1 MQNHCVVPDCPSGI
15 SDFQALFRFPRDPNR
30 LQKWV
35 EQCQRDDLKEKSAEQ
50 LYKYYRLCGKHFE
63 ASAFDSDAPGSV
75 LKADAVPSVFDGP
88 SQPQSGQVKRGKET
102 TKDSETERRG
112 RKRMKKAP
120 AEPITETVQ
129 NVPEEDEEKK
139 YLKTLLEVLLLLGEQ
154 SIPPFAPCNGKDD
167 GLKSRNFQALLEYRL
182 NCGDE
187 VLKNKFDSSRQN
199 CFSNELD
206 TLITVCE
213 QYVRS
218 KVIKGVKQNG
228 FFSLLTSEPVKISG
242 EWCLPVF
249 LRYVDQL
256 KSHQEKFAGFLT
268 FEGDE
273 NDLAEKLLSE
283 MTDRWGLDM
292 SQCRAQA
299 HACSG
304 THSRKIKAFASKL
317 VEKYPKAILTFRS
330 TNPLT
335 LSLANSIGVS
345 GVQLVLSTF
354 KQIEL
359 FFSQSSLLQ
368 VEFEH
373 AISIFYPD
381 KEDKAEELKKIS
393 RTSWTRRNDG
403 FEVALDVIEAL
414 LLCVDSVHDN
424 EDMRWNDQVTHSAL
438 EISKALTDFEFIM
451 ALIVLKNVMV
461 LIQAFGKNLQGKAV
475 DIHSATASLTAVLQS
490 LKEMSDN
497 IDVYHDFFYDEAVNL
512 AATMEIPVK
521 VPRFFL
527 MKRQGEERST
537 QEDDYYKEQVT
548 VPAVKHVIGEMNDLF
563 SQDHIKVLG
572 CMCLIPDIIEGKK
585 STQPDEES
593 VQVFSDD
600 IPNAGSLSAE
610 LHCWWVKWSKKSKGE
625 TFPASLH
632 DTLQLADVKFFP
644 NVMTALRLLSI
655 LPTLA
660 LEDSSDVAFKRY
672 RMYIENMPDNV
683 KSKSLAL
690 FNINYDVGFDL
701 DSMVE
706 LYQKT
711 YPERQEVS

>member
-335 LSLANSIGVS
+335 LSLANSI
-345 GVQLVLSTF
+345 
-354 KQIEL
+354 
-359 FFSQSSLLQ
+359 
-368 VEFEH
+368 
-373 AISIFYPD
+373 D